1 MTRQLI
7 EITFGNAMT
16 QANQL
21 DACADD
27 MVRLANNSISSI
39 KGDLNAAWQGDS
51 ANAYLAKMD
60 TTAQN
65 MLKTAD
71 RLYQIADTIRSV
83 ARIFRNTELRAI
95 ELAEQRSYL

>member
-7 EITFGNAMT
+7 EITFGNAMN

-27 MVRLANNSISSI
+27 MTRLANSSI
-39 KGDLNAAWQGDS
+39 AGIKSDLSAAWQGDS
-51 ANAYLAKMD
+51 ANAYMAKMD

-71 RLYQIADTIRSV
+71 KMRQIAETIRSV
-83 ARIFRNTELRAI
+83 ARIFRSSELRAI
-95 ELAEQRSYL
+95 ELAEQRSYQ

>member
-27 MVRLANNSISSI
+27 MIRLANNSMAGI
-39 KGDLNAAWQGDS
+39 KNEINMAWQGDS

-60 TTAQN
+60 ITAENIVTTAN
-65 MLKTAD
+65 KI
-71 RLYQIADTIRSV
+71 RQIAATIRNV
-83 ARIFRNTELRAI
+83 ARIFRETELRAI
-95 ELAEQRSYL
+95 ALAESRTF

>member
-27 MVRLANNSISSI
+27 MIRVANNSMAGI
-39 KGDLNAAWQGDS
+39 KNELNMAWQGES
-51 ANAYLAKMD
+51 ANAYIAKMD
-60 TTAQN
+60 MTASNIITTAN
-65 MLKTAD
+65 KL
-71 RLYQIADTIRSV
+71 RQIADTIRRV
-83 ARIFRNTELRAI
+83 ARIFRETELRAI
-95 ELAEQRSYL
+95 ALAEARTF

>member
-27 MVRLANNSISSI
+27 MLRLANGSLSGI

-51 ANAYLAKMD
+51 ANAYMAKMD
-60 TTAQN
+60 TTAAN
-65 MLKTAD
+65 MRKTAEK
-71 RLYQIADTIRSV
+71 LHQIADTIRSV

-95 ELAEQRSYL
+95 ELAEQRSYM

>member
-27 MVRLANNSISSI
+27 MMRLANSNIAGI

-51 ANAYLAKMD
+51 ANAYIAKMD
-60 TTAQN
+60 LTADN
-65 MLKTAD
+65 MRKTAEK
-71 RLYQIADTIRSV
+71 LYQIAETIRSV

-95 ELAEQRSYL
+95 ELAELRSYM

>member
-7 EITFGNAMT
+7 EITFGNAMS

-27 MVRLANNSISSI
+27 MMRLANSSMAGI
-39 KGDLNAAWQGDS
+39 KNEINMAWQGDS

-60 TTAQN
+60 ITANNIVTTAN
-65 MLKTAD
+65 KLH
-71 RLYQIADTIRSV
+71 QIAETIRTV
-83 ARIFRNTELRAI
+83 ARIFRDTELRAI
-95 ELAEQRSYL
+95 ALAESRTY

>member
-27 MVRLANNSISSI
+27 MVRLANNSISGI
-39 KGDLNAAWQGDS
+39 KGDLSAAWQGDS
-51 ANAYLAKMD
+51 ANAYMAKMD

-71 RLYQIADTIRSV
+71 KLYQIAETIRSV